1 MKANDLVKVRYPHGG
16 WRHGVCQGLKSP
28 MQGWPTLVTVAVGE
42 PHYFNY
48 EVRDF
53 DRGDVKRYEPVT
65 EEAEAANQALAPTV
79 LEAVNQAL
87 ADLLPTET
95 AELKEEAVVSA
106 YYGAVTLEPCIYE
119 QETIGAF
126 REIAGWSVT
135 VWRRFPATRHSPEEM
150 SDSPIGSFPNY
161 AQAIQKFVETV
172 FACKAEDYWQ
182 HKADEAMAEAWAA
195 GEM

>member
-1 MKANDLVKVRYPHGG
+1 MKAGDKVKVRVDKT
-16 WRHGVCQGLKSP
+16 WRAGTVQGLKSP
-28 MQGWPTLVTVAVGE
+28 MKRGEPTVVTVAVGE

-48 EVRDF
+48 EVKDF
-53 DRGDVKRYEPVT
+53 PQTDVKRYEPVT
-65 EEAEAANQALAPTV
+65 EDKEAENALLAPTV
-79 LEAVNQAL
+79 LEAANQAL

-95 AELKEEAVVSA
+95 AELKEGVVSA
-106 YYGAVTLEPCIYE
+106 YYGAVTLEPCTYE

-135 VWRRFPATRHSPEEM
+135 VWRHFPATRHSPEEM